1 MWLVRVAL
9 QRPYT
14 FVVMSMLIVILGV
27 FTILRMPTDIFPDI
41 DIPVISVIWN
51 YGGLPPEE
59 MEQRIV
65 TGYERVLTT
74 TVNDI
79 EHIESQT
86 LSGISVVKIFFQPG
100 ANIDAATA
108 QVTAISQTIIR
119 SLPPGATPPLVI
131 RYSASNVPILQIAL
145 ESESLSEQQLF
156 DYGVNF
162 IRADIATVQ
171 GAQVPYPYG
180 GKQRQIM
187 VDIDP
192 QKLYAWG
199 LSPRDVNN
207 ALGLQNVVLPTGT
220 AKMGVEEYPVVINS
234 SPELL
239 PELGKLPVKTV
250 NGTTVYIR
258 DVASVRDGYAPQT
271 SMVHVAGKRSVLMTI
286 LKNGSASTL
295 DVVSRIRELM
305 PGTMA
310 KLPKELKA
318 SLLFD
323 QSVFVRAA
331 VSGVVK
337 EAAIAAALTA
347 LMILLFLGSW
357 RSTLIVVISIPLSI
371 LVSIIVLRALGH
383 TLNVMTLGGMALAVG
398 ILVDDATV
406 AIENIHRN
414 LGQKKPFIRA
424 IVDGAQEISVPA
436 LVSTLCICIVFVPVA
451 FIAGAAKSLFV
462 PLALAVVFAML
473 TSYFLSRTLV
483 PTLVRFLLEKEAE
496 EHAGEHHSG
505 PPGLAKRFF
514 AAFDRAFVRLR
525 TVYGGWLAWALEHR
539 VLFVSGF
546 LSFVVAS
553 VALLVPML
561 GRDFF

>member
-1 MWLVRVAL
+1 MWIVRLAL

-79 EHIESQT
+79 EHVESQT
-86 LSGISVVKIFFQPG
+86 LSGISVIKIFFQPG
-100 ANIDAATA
+100 ASIDAATA

-119 SLPPGATPPLVI
+119 SMPPGATPPLVI

-145 ESESLSEQQLF
+145 ESDSLSEQQLF

-171 GAQVPYPYG
+171 GAQLPYPYG
-180 GKQRQIM
+180 GKQRQVMI
-187 VDIDP
+187 DIDP
-192 QKLYAWG
+192 KKLYAWQ

-207 ALGLQNVVLPTGT
+207 ALGLQNVILPTGT
-220 AKMGVEEYPVVINS
+220 AKMGVEEYPILINS
-234 SPELL
+234 SPELI
-239 PELGKLPVKTV
+239 PELGDIPVKTV

-258 DVASVRDGYAPQT
+258 DVATVRDGYAPQT
-271 SMVHVAGKRSVLMTI
+271 SMVHVSGRRSVLMTI

-295 DVVSRIRELM
+295 DVVNRIRQMM

-310 KLPKELKA
+310 KLPQELKA
-318 SLLFD
+318 NLLFD

-337 EAAIAAALTA
+337 EAAIAAGLTA
-347 LMILLFLGSW
+347 LD
-357 RSTLIVVISIPLSI
+357 P
-371 LVSIIVLRALGH
+371 ALDFGLDRH
-383 TLNVMTLGGMALAVG
+383 FALAGPHAQRDDARWHVLGGR
-398 ILVDDATV
+398 
-406 AIENIHRN
+406 H
-414 LGQKKPFIRA
+414 
-424 IVDGAQEISVPA
+424 
-436 LVSTLCICIVFVPVA
+436 
-451 FIAGAAKSLFV
+451 
-462 PLALAVVFAML
+462 
-473 TSYFLSRTLV
+473 
-483 PTLVRFLLEKEAE
+483 
-496 EHAGEHHSG
+496 
-505 PPGLAKRFF
+505 
-514 AAFDRAFVRLR
+514 
-525 TVYGGWLAWALEHR
+525 
-539 VLFVSGF
+539 
-546 LSFVVAS
+546 
-553 VALLVPML
+553 L
-561 GRDFF
+561 GR